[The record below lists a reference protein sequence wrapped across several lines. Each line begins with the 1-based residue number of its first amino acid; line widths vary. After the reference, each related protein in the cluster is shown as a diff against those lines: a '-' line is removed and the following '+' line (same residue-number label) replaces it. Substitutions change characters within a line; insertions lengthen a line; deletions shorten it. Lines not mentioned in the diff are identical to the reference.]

1 MPVPAEANPQAGTE
15 RSLPLPSAPSPLGR
29 LTLFDNDDDYTGE
42 DNDDDQ
48 DYDEEGCVYSRIY
61 KDLQGSELDKAI

>member
-29 LTLFDNDDDYTGE
+29 LVDIDVDVGADINIDVEVVT
-42 DNDDDQ
+42 
-48 DYDEEGCVYSRIY
+48 C
-61 KDLQGSELDKAI
+61 